1 MENIREELLSLAEAD
16 YAAFALRLL
25 PSGTKLMGVRLP
37 KLRKI
42 ARRLAA
48 TKQGRAFAAQN
59 HKGEFFEEKMLR
71 GMLIGALKVST
82 AERISLIRKFLPQ
95 IDNWSVC
102 DSFCSSIKIP
112 QADRP
117 NFLEFLK
124 VCMSSCS
131 EFEYRFGAVMLKCL
145 YLDEV
150 YICESLRLLSA
161 ECPGKYY
168 AQSGAAWAI
177 CEAYIKFPEKTRMLF
192 DGGALSRNVK
202 SLALRKIRESLRT

>member
-82 AERISLIRKFLPQ
+82 AERISSSAVRTEQSSKCTKPIIRTKNSINPPNGAMPLP
-95 IDNWSVC
+95 S
-102 DSFCSSIKIP
+102 
-112 QADRP
+112 
-117 NFLEFLK
+117 
-124 VCMSSCS
+124 
-131 EFEYRFGAVMLKCL
+131 GAV
-145 YLDEV
+145 
-150 YICESLRLLSA
+150 
-161 ECPGKYY
+161 
-168 AQSGAAWAI
+168 
-177 CEAYIKFPEKTRMLF
+177 KT
-192 DGGALSRNVK
+192 S
-202 SLALRKIRESLRT
+202 